1 MTKGKMRYD
10 LTTRILHLLVA
21 AGVTSQMLT
30 SLVMVHPRPGRL
42 PNDWYEVHE
51 AVGVGLLAVVTLYW
65 VWIVGRT
72 VARGEPM
79 LLFPWLSRRRLA
91 ALGDDVAET
100 GREALSLRL
109 PVGDEPRPLPAA
121 VQGIGLLLALLLA
134 GTGTAIALG
143 MAPDGGLSPLLR
155 GVKEVHEAMAPL
167 MWAYLVAHPLLGVLH
182 QLAGHR
188 TLSRMFGLG

>member
-1 MTKGKMRYD
+1 MRYD
-10 LTTRILHLLVA
+10 PMTRILHLVVA

-30 SLVMVHPRPGRL
+30 SLVMVHPKPGRL

-51 AVGVGLLAVVTLYW
+51 TVGIGLLVVVSVYW
-65 VWIVGRT
+65 LWIVGRT
-72 VARGEPM
+72 MARGEPLM
-79 LLFPWLSRRRLA
+79 LFPWLSGQRLA
-91 ALGDDVAET
+91 ALRDDVVET

-109 PVGDEPRPLPAA
+109 PTGDHPRPLPAA

-134 GTGTAIALG
+134 GTGTAIELG

-182 QLAGHR
+182 HLAGNR
-188 TLSRMFGLG
+188 TLTRMFGLG